1 MRNYEKKILYCQVD
15 RNVGQL
21 QVRNNCEPRKI
32 QIGKAFVEGL
42 ELMLFRVHLLIYKSP
57 PEEKTTTERDI

>member
-21 QVRNNCEPRKI
+21 EVRNNCEPRQI

-57 PEEKTTTERDI
+57 AEEKTTSERDI